1 MTSNFLLMHL
11 NVLMLKQDDPRK
23 CSAAKLVKFNLAK
36 PVTRTTSRTLVLNP
50 FSKKIL
56 LKSDRKL
63 VHSITGIDCSW
74 NLAVPAFKKPFT
86 GVARKL
92 PPLLAGNPVN
102 YSKLNKLTTVE
113 ALAAAVYILGYF
125 DITMLLLDKFK
136 WGHTFYALNK
146 NLLEDY
152 SKAISESDII
162 EICKEYGLTHSYLDI
177 YSS

>member
-1 MTSNFLLMHL
+1 MTGNFLLMHL

-74 NLAVPAFKKPFT
+74 NLAVLSFKKPFT

-92 PPLLAGNPVN
+92 PPL
-102 YSKLNKLTTVE
+102 
-113 ALAAAVYILGYF
+113 
-125 DITMLLLDKFK
+125 
-136 WGHTFYALNK
+136 
-146 NLLEDY
+146 
-152 SKAISESDII
+152 
-162 EICKEYGLTHSYLDI
+162 
-177 YSS
+177 

>member
-1 MTSNFLLMHL
+1 MHL

-74 NLAVPAFKKPFT
+74 NLSVPVFKKPFT
-86 GVARKL
+86 GVGRKL
-92 PPLLAGNPVN
+92 PPLLAGNPIN

-113 ALAAAVYILGYF
+113 ALAGAVYILGESEL
-125 DITMLLLDKFK
+125 THTLLQKFK
-136 WGHTFYALNK
+136 WGPTFFALNE
-146 NLLEDY
+146 NLLGEY
-152 SKAISESDII
+152 SKAKSES
-162 EICKEYGLTHSYLDI
+162 EILEISHEYGLTDAQFM
-177 YSS
+177 